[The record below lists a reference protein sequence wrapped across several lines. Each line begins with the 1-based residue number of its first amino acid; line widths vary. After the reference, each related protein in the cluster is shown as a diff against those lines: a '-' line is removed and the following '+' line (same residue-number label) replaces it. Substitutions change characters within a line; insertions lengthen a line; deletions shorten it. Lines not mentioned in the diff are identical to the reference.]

1 MLNWVSGQ
9 LPKRKI
15 DLPLPPPTR
24 FYSILLDTI
33 VLEPLFWY
41 MLRHEEK

>member
-9 LPKRKI
+9 LPQRKI

-24 FYSILLDTI
+24 LGFALVLGFRAILLDTI
-33 VLEPLFWY
+33 VLEPLF
-41 MLRHEEK
+41 